1 MLLVASERRECNVKL
16 YEIYAGVAR
25 PLRAV
30 VHRLAGEDGQDMME
44 YSLLAALIAPLVIAV
59 ILLIGPQ
66 LNLYFQDVVNA
77 IP

>member
-1 MLLVASERRECNVKL
+1 MKL
-16 YEIYAGVAR
+16 YELYIKAGE
-25 PLRAV
+25 PLRAIAG
-30 VHRLAGEDGQDMME
+30 RLSGEDGQDMME

-66 LNLYFQDVVNA
+66 LTLYYQDVVNA